1 MDDTGGDAGREGS
14 LALLR
19 NEAAR
24 QVSSG
29 ASGVGSRVNSQ
40 YRVVIIGGGVVGASV
55 AYHLAKFG
63 WSDVAIVERDV
74 LTAGSSWHA
83 AGGIHAL
90 NADPNIAALQAYTI
104 DLLGEIAEEA
114 DQDIGMHMAG
124 GITFA
129 SDPVRWEW
137 LQSAYRVFQTMGI
150 EDVHLMTPDEIKAK
164 CPIINLDGVEGGMW
178 ADREGYIDPS
188 AVVHAYAKAARQR
201 GADVIQHNRVIDLT
215 ARSDGGWDVITEKG
229 TIVAEHVVN
238 AGGLWAK
245 QVGRMAGVELPVSP
259 LEHHYLITEAIPE
272 LAAMDFEMPMMIDL
286 DGFTYARPEIHGMLL
301 GIYEI
306 DHKHWSVDG
315 APWNYGIE
323 LLPPDVDRIAPELT
337 IATHR
342 YPALDRTG
350 IKQWVNGAFTFSPD
364 GNPLV
369 GPVPGLR
376 NYWSACAVM
385 AGFLQGGGVGKAL
398 AEWMIHGEPEEDIYG
413 MDVARFGPYAENREY
428 IRQMTGQFYSRRF
441 VMTYPNE
448 QLWAGRPLRMA
459 PAHDA
464 MTEAGAQWGESWGL
478 ELPIYFAEKGFE
490 EIPSLRRSN
499 AHDIV
504 GEECRRVRGGV
515 GILDIAGFSRYEVT
529 GPNAAAWL
537 DTLLAGRLPKPGK
550 IRLTPMLGH
559 NGKLKG
565 DLTTLN
571 WGDGTWWIM
580 GSYYLRAWH
589 MRWFND
595 HLDEGVEVRDISDAI
610 VGFSLSGPKSRE
622 LLARVTTADVSDEA
636 MPFMSCR
643 TMDVGLIRAKVGRIS
658 VTGELGY
665 EIHCS
670 AAEHIKL
677 RRILLEAG
685 EELGAI
691 EYGYNA
697 LLSLRL
703 EKSFGIWSAEFRQEY
718 TPSETG
724 MDRWIDWKKSGFIG
738 EDAARAERDGDTA
751 TRKLVTLEIDAT
763 DADAT
768 GYEPVWSGDARVGY
782 ITSGGFGHC
791 VDKSLAMALVHREHC
806 AVGTELTT
814 HIVGVERP
822 CAVISPSPQD
832 PAGAAMRA

>member
-1 MDDTGGDAGREGS
+1 
-14 LALLR
+14 
-19 NEAAR
+19 
-24 QVSSG
+24 VK
-29 ASGVGSRVNSQ
+29 SQ
-40 YRVVIIGGGVVGASV
+40 YRVVIVGGGVVGASV
-55 AYHLAKFG
+55 AYHLAKSG

-83 AGGIHAL
+83 AGGVHAL

-104 DLLGEIAEEA
+104 DLLSEISEESGL
-114 DQDIGMHMAG
+114 DIGLHMTG

-129 SDPVRWEW
+129 EEPVRWEW
-137 LQSAYRVFQTMGI
+137 LQAAYRVFQTMGI
-150 EDVHLMTPDEIKAK
+150 EDVWLMTPDEIKDR
-164 CPIINLDGVEGGMW
+164 CPIINIDGVLGGLW
-178 ADREGYIDPS
+178 ADREGYIDCS

-201 GADVIQHNRVIDLT
+201 GADVIQHNRVLDL
-215 ARSDGGWDVITEKG
+215 APRADGGWDAVTEQG

-259 LEHHYLITEAIPE
+259 LMHHYLVTDAIPE
-272 LAAMDFEMPMMIDL
+272 LAQLDHEIPMMIDL
-286 DGFTYARPEIHGMLL
+286 DGFTYSRQELKGMLV

-306 DHKHWSVDG
+306 DHKHWQIDG
-315 APWNYGIE
+315 APWDYGIE
-323 LLPPDVDRIAPELT
+323 LLAPDIDRIAPELT
-337 IATHR
+337 IATNR

-350 IKQWVNGAFTFSPD
+350 IRQWVNGAFTFSPD

-385 AGFLQGGGVGKAL
+385 AGFLQGGGVGKSL

-413 MDVARFGPYAENREY
+413 MDVARFGSFAENREY
-428 IRQMTGQFYSRRF
+428 IKQMTGQFYSRRF

-459 PAHDA
+459 PAYDA

-478 ELPIYFAEKGFE
+478 EVPIYFAPKGFE

-504 GEECRRVRGGV
+504 GAECRAVRNGV

-529 GPNAAAWL
+529 GPGAEAWL
-537 DTLLAGRLPKPGK
+537 DKLLAGKAPGPGR
-550 IRLTPMLGH
+550 IRLAPMLGH
-559 NGKLKG
+559 EGRLKG
-565 DLTTLN
+565 DLTLLN

-589 MRWFND
+589 MRWFTD
-595 HLDEGVEVRDISDAI
+595 HLDDGVDVRDISDGV
-610 VGFSLSGPKSRE
+610 VGFSLSGPRSRE
-622 LLARVTTADVSDEA
+622 LLEKVTPADVSPEA
-636 MPFMSCR
+636 MPFMWCG
-643 TMDVGLIRAKVGRIS
+643 TIDVGLIRAKVGRIS

-665 EIHCS
+665 EIHCT
-670 AAEHIKL
+670 AAEHVAL
-677 RRILLEAG
+677 RRLLVEAG
-685 EELGAI
+685 EEIGAV

-703 EKSFGIWSAEFRQEY
+703 EKSFGIWSTEFRQEY
-718 TPSETG
+718 TPGETG
-724 MDRWIDWKKSGFIG
+724 MDRWIDWSKKGFIG
-738 EDAARAERDGDTA
+738 EVAARPERENHTA
-751 TRKLVTLEIDAT
+751 IRKLVTLEVDAA

-768 GYEPVWSGDARVGY
+768 GYEPVWDGEQRVGY
-782 ITSGGFGHC
+782 ITSGGYGHT
-791 VDKSLAMALVHREHC
+791 VGKSLAMALLDRAHC
-806 AVGTELTT
+806 AVGTELTA
-814 HIVGVERP
+814 HIVGIERP
-822 CAVISPSPQD
+822 CRVIPPSPHD
-832 PAGAAMRA
+832 PSGSAMRS

>member
-1 MDDTGGDAGREGS
+1 MK
-14 LALLR
+14 
-19 NEAAR
+19 
-24 QVSSG
+24 
-29 ASGVGSRVNSQ
+29 SQ
-40 YRVVIIGGGVVGASV
+40 YRVVVVGGGVVGASV
-55 AYHLAKFG
+55 LYHLSKFG
-63 WSDVAIVERDV
+63 WTDVAIVERDV

-104 DLLGEIAEEA
+104 DLLGEIADESGL
-114 DQDIGMHMAG
+114 DIGMHMAG

-129 SDPVRWEW
+129 SNPVRWEW

-150 EDVHLMTPDEIKAK
+150 EDVHLMTPEEIKEK
-164 CPIINLDGVEGGMW
+164 CPIIDLAGVEGGLW
-178 ADREGYIDPS
+178 ADREGYIDCS

-201 GADVIQHNRVIDLT
+201 GAEVIEHNRVLDLEPR
-215 ARSDGGWDVITEKG
+215 ADGGWDVITEEG

-272 LAAMDFEMPMMIDL
+272 LEAIDWEMPMMIDL
-286 DGFTYARPEIHGMLL
+286 DGFTYARAELKGILL

-306 DHKHWSVDG
+306 NHKHWSIDG
-315 APWNYGIE
+315 APWDYGIE
-323 LLPPDVDRIAPELT
+323 LLTPDVDRIAPELT
-337 IATHR
+337 IATER

-459 PAHDA
+459 PAYDA

-478 ELPIYFAEKGFE
+478 EVPIYFAEKGFE

-504 GEECRRVRGGV
+504 GEECRQVRSGV
-515 GILDIAGFSRYEVT
+515 GILDITGFSRYEVS

-537 DTLLAGRLPKPGK
+537 DRVMAGRLPNSGR
-550 IRLTPMLGH
+550 IRLSPMLGH
-559 NGKLKG
+559 NGRLKG
-565 DLTTLN
+565 DLTVLN

-595 HLDEGVEVRDISDAI
+595 HVEDGVEVRDISDAV

-622 LLARVTTADVSDEA
+622 LLAKVTPSDVSAEA

-670 AAEHIKL
+670 AVEHALL

-685 EELGAI
+685 QDLGAV
-691 EYGYNA
+691 EFGYNA

-718 TPSETG
+718 TPGETG
-724 MDRWIDWKKSGFIG
+724 MDRWIDWKKTGFIG
-738 EDAARAERDGDTA
+738 EEAARRERDADSA
-751 TRKLVTLEIDAT
+751 TRTLVTLEIDAT

-768 GYEPVWSGDARVGY
+768 GYEPVWAGDKRVGY
-782 ITSGGFGHC
+782 ITSGGYGHTLGT
-791 VDKSLAMALVHREHC
+791 SLGMALIDREH
-806 AVGTELTT
+806 ADVGTELST
-814 HIVGVERP
+814 HIVGVARP
-822 CAVISPSPQD
+822 CRVIAPSPYD